1 MGKIGKGIL
10 GGVSGKVANVIG
22 GNWKGIDYLR
32 SKPQSVANPRT
43 VLQVNQ
49 RTKFALVLRFLQP
62 NLSFVKIGYKNFA
75 VKQSQFNSAMSYIL
89 NNAIVGTDPTD
100 FAIDYSFALLSRG
113 TLSGALNPVFDL
125 STPGQVQF
133 GWDDNSNEGNALATD
148 KVMVVIFNPLKG
160 ESVLI
165 TDGATRADL
174 SQTVVIPN
182 SYAGDDLQ
190 LFISFK
196 NAEET
201 QLSNSIYI
209 GSGTAS

>member
-1 MGKIGKGIL
+1 
-10 GGVSGKVANVIG
+10 
-22 GNWKGIDYLR
+22 
-32 SKPQSVANPRT
+32 
-43 VLQVNQ
+43 
-49 RTKFALVLRFLQP
+49 
-62 NLSFVKIGYKNFA
+62 
-75 VKQSQFNSAMSYIL
+75 
-89 NNAIVGTDPTD
+89 
-100 FAIDYSFALLSRG
+100 
-113 TLSGALNPVFDL
+113 
-125 STPGQVQF
+125 
-133 GWDDNSNEGNALATD
+133 
-148 KVMVVIFNPLKG
+148 MVVIFNPLKG

-165 TDGATRADL
+165 TDGVTRADL